1 MTFQTRGQNMH
12 QATSAQTT
20 PAFEIN
26 NPESYAQ
33 AMRTLSEA
41 KRPAWILQA
50 LMNAFEAYRQSRKI
64 GWSRP
69 WNKAG
74 VTTFKSYKL
83 NFADDSDLIALAS
96 SIVGGIGSRETEVW
110 PGSAAEF
117 VADLLSPE
125 PEKRRRLMG
134 FLFYQEIEV
143 DGRLNE
149 AVTLSLGRVNGK
161 RHRDRLD
168 LIFEAPVAQN
178 SAAPISRIRIYV
190 DPFLGVAP
198 PLAQAELN
206 GAEAEAHSHALA
218 TLSDLYRDWEPTKGA
233 VWDHWTS
240 RYIDYFGP
248 RRHHSIATH
257 FLEAAPFLAA
267 APVDMAPGDVAP
279 VDVAET
285 RNAVPSGR
293 AAR

>member
-1 MTFQTRGQNMH
+1 MMNVQMRDEDLQRASNV
-12 QATSAQTT
+12 QTT
-20 PAFEIN
+20 PAFEITD
-26 NPESYAQ
+26 PESYSA

-74 VTTFKSYKL
+74 VTTFKSYRL
-83 NFADDSDLIALAS
+83 DFSTDADLITLAW
-96 SIVGGIGSRETEVW
+96 SILEEIRDRDTASLPEATT
-110 PGSAAEF
+110 AF
-117 VADLLSPE
+117 IADLLSAE
-125 PEKRRRLMG
+125 PQKRRKLMG

-143 DGRLNE
+143 DGRLVE

-168 LIFEAPVAQN
+168 LIFEAPLDREIAAQL
-178 SAAPISRIRIYV
+178 SRIRLYV
-190 DPFLGVAP
+190 DPFMGVGR
-198 PLAQAELN
+198 PLAHIELC
-206 GAEAEAHSHALA
+206 GTDAEAHSHALTA
-218 TLSDLYRDWEPTKGA
+218 LGALYSDWAPTKGA

-248 RRHHSIATH
+248 RRHHSIATN
-257 FLEAAPFLAA
+257 FR
-267 APVDMAPGDVAP
+267 
-279 VDVAET
+279 ET
-285 RNAVPSGR
+285 NPLGATSSDALDQARRR
-293 AAR
+293 A

>member
-1 MTFQTRGQNMH
+1 MTFQTRDEGLH
-12 QATSAQTT
+12 RASIAQTT
-20 PAFEIN
+20 PAFEITD
-26 NPESYAQ
+26 PDSYAR

-69 WNKAG
+69 WNKVG

-83 NFADDSDLIALAS
+83 DFSGDSELIALAT
-96 SIVGGIGSRETEVW
+96 SILDGIGPRHTAGW

-117 VADLLSPE
+117 IADLLGAE
-125 PEKRRRLMG
+125 PDKRRRLMG
-134 FLFYQEIEV
+134 FLFYQEIDI
-143 DGRLNE
+143 DGRLHE

-161 RHRDRLD
+161 RHRDRID
-168 LIFEAPVAQN
+168 LIFEAPIDQDG
-178 SAAPISRIRIYV
+178 AAPISRIRIYV

-198 PLAQAELN
+198 PLAQAEID
-206 GAEAEAHSHALA
+206 GAEAEAYSHALA
-218 TLSDLYRDWEPTKGA
+218 TLGDLYRDWEPAKGA

-248 RRHHSIATH
+248 RRHHSVATH
-257 FLEAAPFLAA
+257 FLEVAPFLKTPSSGAT
-267 APVDMAPGDVAP
+267 
-279 VDVAET
+279 EH
-285 RNAVPSGR
+285 PSG
-293 AAR
+293 A